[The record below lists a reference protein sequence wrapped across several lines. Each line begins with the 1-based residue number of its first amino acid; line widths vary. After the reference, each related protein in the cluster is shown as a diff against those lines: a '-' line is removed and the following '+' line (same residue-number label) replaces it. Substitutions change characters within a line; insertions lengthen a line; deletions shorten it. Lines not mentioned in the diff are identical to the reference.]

1 MNLFIFLIKII
12 EYKLS
17 RDKKSSILEIKNML
31 SDAGPI
37 WQKFGQV
44 LSYQEELIGEEL
56 ARELQTF
63 LVSCPKHSHEYSVKT
78 IKEMFGDKYNVNNIN
93 DVTLLGSGTIA
104 QVYRVDEIVIKIL
117 HPNVREEI
125 KRANKK
131 YDSIKN
137 SFFFPK
143 KLTMFCDFFFESLFL
158 QIDMEKEY
166 NSGVIIKDL
175 LNHKDNTELQKIFI
189 FPQMIDYSRECIVM
203 TYEDS
208 QPITLN
214 YRNEIDKFVLF
225 KTCMCVIFFQ
235 VACVQKGFIHADMHY
250 GNFGVRNSSS
260 YENMKIVVYDFGFM
274 VDVRNISQEV
284 RNNISLA
291 LAFNDS
297 LGIASLILEKNEDYA
312 NHMAELK
319 KRFALKKFEKDLE
332 RLGIYAS
339 LHSSIKLDKN
349 IILIL
354 ASCEKC
360 KAFHNIALELV
371 NTPNM
376 GAINTMPLR
385 AKDKIE
391 MMEIF
396 TTYLAHNEFISLKE
410 LVCT

>member
-1 MNLFIFLIKII
+1 
-12 EYKLS
+12 
-17 RDKKSSILEIKNML
+17 
-31 SDAGPI
+31 
-37 WQKFGQV
+37 
-44 LSYQEELIGEEL
+44 
-56 ARELQTF
+56 
-63 LVSCPKHSHEYSVKT
+63 
-78 IKEMFGDKYNVNNIN
+78 
-93 DVTLLGSGTIA
+93 
-104 QVYRVDEIVIKIL
+104 
-117 HPNVREEI
+117 
-125 KRANKK
+125 
-131 YDSIKN
+131 
-137 SFFFPK
+137 
-143 KLTMFCDFFFESLFL
+143 
-158 QIDMEKEY
+158 
-166 NSGVIIKDL
+166 
-175 LNHKDNTELQKIFI
+175 
-189 FPQMIDYSRECIVM
+189 
-203 TYEDS
+203 
-208 QPITLN
+208 
-214 YRNEIDKFVLF
+214 
-225 KTCMCVIFFQ
+225 
-235 VACVQKGFIHADMHY
+235 MHY